1 MTVTLN
7 GRGAEVSLPES
18 RLGQRR
24 RMRLSA
30 TVCGQAEDGT
40 TFEEKATLREVSL
53 QGAYLFLKKRP
64 RLQSELRVVI
74 ESAAEPNQPSAISL
88 RATVVHCES
97 LRGKEENGVG
107 VFFIED
113 ADSEPP
119 RD

>member
-1 MTVTLN
+1 
-7 GRGAEVSLPES
+7 
-18 RLGQRR
+18 
-24 RMRLSA
+24 MRLSA

-40 TFEEKATLREVSL
+40 AFEEKATLREVSL

-64 RLQSELRVVI
+64 RLQSELRVMI
-74 ESAAEPNQPSAISL
+74 ESTEPNQASAISL

-97 LRGKEENGVG
+97 LRGREENGVG

-113 ADSEPP
+113 TEPEPP